1 MGKKGKNAAMAAGA
15 AAEVERKKKLC
26 SNCGKVGGS
35 GLKFAFCELTRYYSR
50 DCQKAHWMVRSTRSD
65 SMFNAYSNVVTS
77 LNAGA

>member
-1 MGKKGKNAAMAAGA
+1 MGRKGKKAAKA
-15 AAEVERKKKLC
+15 AAEAERLKKVC